1 MPEMARVA
9 DRFSSGFDAQVVRD
23 WIADDPDPV
32 TRAELQDLLDAVVG
46 TAGTTGAGSG
56 DVRAAQDSGVPA
68 SGAPISSQP
77 GSAAPSPASPG
88 SAAPSPATPG
98 PATPGSAAAGYPN
111 PESAS
116 PESSS
121 PDAATQARA
130 ELEDRFLAPLSFGT
144 AGLRGAIAAGPN
156 RMNRAVVIRA
166 AAGVSHFL
174 RDTLGEGFSV
184 VIGCD
189 ARHGSA
195 DFAHDTA
202 AVVTA
207 AGGRAIL
214 LPAQLPTPVLAFAVN
229 HLGADAGVMVTASH
243 NPPADNGYK
252 VYLGEAPLAAVLSR
266 TEDPDVI
273 RAGAGAQIV
282 PPFDALIAEAI
293 SAVPS
298 VADTPRAE
306 SGWETA
312 GPEIVEEYLAHI
324 DALGERRQ
332 TPVRIVMTS
341 LHGVGGQTALRA
353 LERCGFTD
361 VHVVDSQADPDPEF
375 PTVAF
380 PNPEEHGALDAALD
394 LAARIDADLI
404 IAHDPDADRFS
415 AAIPVPAAAGHA
427 AEREDSSPAPA
438 SSAATPTSGSASRMF
453 RQLTGDEVGLL
464 LGERIASRAA
474 EGRTSAV
481 LANSVVSSQ
490 ALSAVAA
497 AHGLSHANTLT
508 GFKWISR
515 VPGLVFGYEEALGY
529 CVAPQA
535 VRDKDGISASIV
547 FAGLVSELAGAGST
561 VEAELARIRHRDGV
575 FLTAPVTFRMQDT
588 ALIGEAMERVRTS
601 PPEALAGS
609 PVTRVV
615 DMAAGLDGLPPT
627 DGVAIFTADG
637 GRVIIRPS
645 GTEPKL
651 KCYLEVTG
659 SGAARDGAEG
669 DVDPVAH
676 ARAAL
681 DELIRAVQEYLG
693 L

>member
-32 TRAELQDLLDAVVG
+32 TRAELQDLLEAAVG
-46 TAGTTGAGSG
+46 TAGTTTAEAGDGPAPSEPVSS
-56 DVRAAQDSGVPA
+56 DSADPAAEVPGP
-68 SGAPISSQP
+68 GAPGP
-77 GSAAPSPASPG
+77 GA
-88 SAAPSPATPG
+88 
-98 PATPGSAAAGYPN
+98 
-111 PESAS
+111 
-116 PESSS
+116 

-174 RDTLGEGFSV
+174 RDTLGEGFTV

-195 DFAHDTA
+195 DFARDTA

-214 LPAQLPTPVLAFAVN
+214 LPAQLPTPVLALAVN
-229 HLGADAGVMVTASH
+229 RLGADAGVMVTASH

-252 VYLGEAPLAAVLSR
+252 VYLGEAPLAAVLSG
-266 TEDPDVI
+266 TEDPEVI

-293 SAVPS
+293 AAVPS
-298 VADTPRAE
+298 VAGTPRAE
-306 SGWETA
+306 SGWEMA
-312 GPEIVEEYLAHI
+312 GEEIVEEYLAHI

-353 LERCGFTD
+353 LERCGFSD
-361 VHVVDSQADPDPEF
+361 VHVVGSQADPDPEF

-394 LAARIDADLI
+394 LAAQVDADLI

-415 AAIPVPAAAGHA
+415 AAIPVAAHAQHTGSSPGPAHGDPTAPVPLPA
-427 AEREDSSPAPA
+427 DSSPAAPNA
-438 SSAATPTSGSASRMF
+438 PGTAVRTY

-464 LGERIASRAA
+464 LGERIASRVDVGGAA
-474 EGRTSAV
+474 AV
-481 LANSVVSSQ
+481 LANSIVSSQ

-497 AHGLSHANTLT
+497 AHGLTHANTLT

-561 VEAELARIRHRDGV
+561 VEAELARIRQRDGV

-588 ALIGEAMERVRTS
+588 ALIAEAMERVRTF
-601 PPEALAGS
+601 PPEVLAGS

-615 DMAAGLDGLPPT
+615 DMAEGLDALPPT
-627 DGVAIFTADG
+627 DGVAIFTASG

-659 SGAARDGAEG
+659 NGGTRDSAEG
-669 DVDPVAH
+669 DAGPVAH
-676 ARAAL
+676 ARSGL
-681 DELIRAVQEYLG
+681 DELVTAVQEYLG